1 MEEILTQGKWYFHTQ
16 FLWHYPFNTTD
27 IRTHNIRE
35 GVDATILRASASVNA
50 KNLSILQKKTCFF
63 YFAHLFLQNSHISFS
78 IIHIYSIKYLFFPLS
93 SLSQT
98 QHNPHSHHHPTTQ
111 QPSSSHTT
119 TQPPS
124 HSTKLPSMKFSYPFN
139 QATINQPPK
148 NQIQRSIINL
158 PNHHHQATQQK
169 SKDPITIIK
178 PPSSTYPNPKIQKPI
193 YQNPKTH

>member
-1 MEEILTQGKWYFHTQ
+1 MQP
-16 FLWHYPFNTTD
+16 FLEHLHQLMQKICPFC
-27 IRTHNIRE
+27 
-35 GVDATILRASASVNA
+35 
-50 KNLSILQKKTCFF
+50 KKKTCFF

-98 QHNPHSHHHPTTQ
+98 QHNPHSHHHRTTQ

-124 HSTKLPSMKFSYPFN
+124 HSTKLPSMKFPYPFN

-169 SKDPITIIK
+169 SKDPITII
-178 PPSSTYPNPKIQKPI
+178 TIINLPKSKD
-193 YQNPKTH
+193 PKTHLSKSQNPLETKKNHQR